1 LDCIDENTLLDF
13 VRGEI
18 LPATAGIVGAH
29 LDDCAACRV
38 RVVTA
43 ASSSLGAWSSSRFR
57 ASQPS
62 QGGEEWPEDPLLP
75 DDDRPTDRS
84 LSNLETERFVRS
96 PEMMLTAGQLLD
108 GRFRL
113 RRLLGQ
119 GAMGRIYAAHDER
132 LRVQVALKLVLPAL
146 ASNKTFLER
155 LHNEIVVARR
165 INHPNVCRVYDLGN
179 SQGLHFISMEL
190 LEGETLESRLQRED
204 LSERAVLAVLR
215 QIAAAL
221 DAAHRGGV
229 IHRDLKPANIMIDA
243 RGHVTVM
250 DFGLARDVSRESTR
264 NPPKGGSVV
273 GTPAYWSPEQARGG
287 RAGPASDIYSLGVI
301 AVRMFTGRRRLLTSG
316 VDPLLAVREPYRGVI
331 ARCLEHDPN
340 RRFASADALLLA
352 LLAAQRDR
360 RPAWLPYAAGAM
372 GATALVAALLGVR
385 ASWPGGSS
393 FASSSISPVPSQPV
407 SSDTAK
413 PSASPRVLVPLVS
426 FDSLPS
432 SPLASGTPDAG
443 PAPSA
448 VASSTRPS
456 PRATGSSH
464 PVPRSAAP
472 VAAPARS
479 RISVF
484 E

>member
-18 LPATAGIVGAH
+18 LPATARVVGAH

-62 QGGEEWPEDPLLP
+62 QGGEEWPEESLLP
-75 DDDRPTDRS
+75 DDRPTDRS
-84 LSNLETERFVRS
+84 LSNLATERFVRS
-96 PEMMLTAGQLLD
+96 PEMLLTAGQLLD

-119 GAMGRIYAAHDER
+119 GAMGQIYAAHDER

-165 INHPNVCRVYDLGN
+165 INHPNVCRVYDLGH
-179 SQGLHFISMEL
+179 SQGLNFISMEL
-190 LEGETLESRLQRED
+190 LEGETLEARLQRED

-250 DFGLARDVSRESTR
+250 DFGLARDVTRESTR

-301 AVRMFTGRRRLLTSG
+301 AVRMFTGRRRLLKSG
-316 VDPLLAVREPYRGVI
+316 LDPLLAVREPYRAVI
-331 ARCLEHDPN
+331 ARCLEPDPN
-340 RRFASADALLLA
+340 KRFASADALLLA

-372 GATALVAALLGVR
+372 GAMALVAALLGAR
-385 ASWPGGSS
+385 AAWSGRAS
-393 FASSSISPVPSQPV
+393 FASSSTAAVPWQPV
-407 SSDTAK
+407 SSDTATL
-413 PSASPRVLVPLVS
+413 SAGARAPIPLVS

-432 SPLASGTPDAG
+432 SPLASATPDG
-443 PAPSA
+443 GLAPLA
-448 VASSTRPS
+448 AASSTRPPLRVTGS
-456 PRATGSSH
+456 PR
-464 PVPRSAAP
+464 PVPRN
-472 VAAPARS
+472 VAAAASARP
-479 RISVF
+479 RIPLF